1 MPLAS
6 LMISFTND
14 HMGWYWQPNRML
26 FNRDDILHLW
36 TVDHMGSGHTRLPE
50 RKRMW
55 GESWK
60 RGVVGKKAVAVTD
73 PLRSPSLLT
82 NCRLINSRLTNS
94 LLPNCRLI
102 NILLTN
108 SLLPNILLTN
118 NMSTSS
124 VFSIS
129 DAPCYSSVVITV
141 FMIGILDSFFFTV
154 MLSVTNQ
161 GEISSRLVLACK
173 VICIRYWY
181 TDMFLQALQY
191 CYFDKL
197 NAQVTKSESTWPNFQ
212 KASHR
217 AQIRQQ
223 SGNQSFWGVK
233 AWTAQTISAWLFTKE
248 I

>member
-1 MPLAS
+1 
-6 LMISFTND
+6 
-14 HMGWYWQPNRML
+14 
-26 FNRDDILHLW
+26 
-36 TVDHMGSGHTRLPE
+36 MGSGHTRLPE

-82 NCRLINSRLTNS
+82 NCRLINS
-94 LLPNCRLI
+94 
-102 NILLTN
+102 LLTN

-173 VICIRYWY
+173 VICIRYWCI
-181 TDMFLQALQY
+181 DMFLQALQY
-191 CYFDKL
+191 WWHPSI
-197 NAQVTKSESTWPNFQ
+197 VTLINWMLRWQ
-212 KASHR
+212 KASQLG
-217 AQIRQQ
+217 QIFKKRLIVPKFVDSQATILL
-223 SGNQSFWGVK
+223 WEVK
-233 AWTAQTISAWLFTKE
+233 AWTAQTTSAWIFTK
-248 I
+248 

>member
-1 MPLAS
+1 
-6 LMISFTND
+6 
-14 HMGWYWQPNRML
+14 
-26 FNRDDILHLW
+26 
-36 TVDHMGSGHTRLPE
+36 MGSGHTRLPE

-82 NCRLINSRLTNS
+82 NCRLINS
-94 LLPNCRLI
+94 
-102 NILLTN
+102 LLTN

-223 SGNQSFWGVK
+223 SGSQSFWEVK
-233 AWTAQTISAWLFTKE
+233 AWRAQTISTLLFTKE

>member
-1 MPLAS
+1 
-6 LMISFTND
+6 
-14 HMGWYWQPNRML
+14 
-26 FNRDDILHLW
+26 
-36 TVDHMGSGHTRLPE
+36 
-50 RKRMW
+50 MW

-94 LLPNCRLI
+94 LLPN
-102 NILLTN
+102 ILQ
-108 SLLPNILLTN
+108 TN

-173 VICIRYWY
+173 VISIRYWY

-223 SGNQSFWGVK
+223 SAFVK